1 MRSRRQIH
9 KTCSIEAHRIY
20 PRNLQAKESNLQHT
34 RDLAERHHYVAE
46 PSMNTRRRAKRSL
59 AVVEGVKHRCG
70 GGIAGE
76 IMLVTIHPGGS
87 ERLAMIGSGTG
98 FGRLTHLTPTTFHYW
113 PANQQPIDGRTS
125 LQPLLSRLYILHL
138 KNFLG

>member
-113 PANQQPIDGRTS
+113 PANQQPIDGGTS
-125 LQPLLSRLYILHL
+125 LPPLLSRLYILHSE
-138 KNFLG
+138 NFPG